1 MIIFAKSQHFTVCW
15 FGHFSLLKLN
25 KSSPLVADRV
35 LNAKWM
41 YKIYLKAG
49 MQRQKF
55 IKYRATFMH
64 AFDTCWNSF
73 GQLNVSSFLRC
84 SAMALSILPISC
96 ERIKPTTRTRNNA
109 QESKKRTNEKKNGSN
124 LKGKE
129 DTIEWR
135 TMHIFSGFTFPS
147 AQSLWTAIKSS
158 PFTHFI
164 VYWLKCCTQFLFSL
178 LLFRF
183 VLLVCI
189 VCTENKKQI

>member
-73 GQLNVSSFLRC
+73 GQLNFSSFFSVLGYGSLDLADFMWKNKTNDKNQKQCPR
-84 SAMALSILPISC
+84 
-96 ERIKPTTRTRNNA
+96 K
-109 QESKKRTNEKKNGSN
+109 QKTNERKKTAQIWKVKKTQLN
-124 LKGKE
+124 
-129 DTIEWR
+129 DVQC
-135 TMHIFSGFTFPS
+135 IFFRVLPFP
-147 AQSLWTAIKSS
+147 Q
-158 PFTHFI
+158 HNH
-164 VYWLKCCTQFLFSL
+164 YGL
-178 LLFRF
+178 LSKVAR
-183 VLLVCI
+183 LLI
-189 VCTENKKQI
+189 S

>member
-25 KSSPLVADRV
+25 KISPLVADRV

-73 GQLNVSSFLRC
+73 GQLNVSSFFSVLGYGSLDLADFMWKNKTNDKNQKQCPRKQKTN
-84 SAMALSILPISC
+84 
-96 ERIKPTTRTRNNA
+96 ERK
-109 QESKKRTNEKKNGSN
+109 KKRFKFE
-124 LKGKE
+124 
-129 DTIEWR
+129 R
-135 TMHIFSGFTFPS
+135 
-147 AQSLWTAIKSS
+147 
-158 PFTHFI
+158 
-164 VYWLKCCTQFLFSL
+164 
-178 LLFRF
+178 
-183 VLLVCI
+183 
-189 VCTENKKQI
+189 